1 MKALPKYDISLTKM
15 MVDVLPYGNN
25 FTAVIKTLIEDA
37 IGMTEYAYHFANTRC
52 QHLLQWFMSACHQL
66 HVFQRIHSTIYPG
79 SGSLSWNITGCC
91 HVLWLIAWS
100 DIFMEHY
107 RMLSCLVANRLEWY
121 LHGTLQDVVMS
132 CGQSPG
138 VISSLVHYRM
148 LSCLVA
154 NRLEWY
160 LPWYITGCCHVLWP
174 IAWSDIFLG
183 TLQDVVM
190 SCGYR
195 LEWYLPWYITGC
207 CHVLW
212 PIAWS
217 DIFLGTL
224 QDVVMSC
231 GQSPGVI
238 SSLVHYRMLSCLVAN
253 RLEWYLPWYITECCH
268 VLWPIAWSDI
278 FLGTLQDVVMSCG
291 QSPGVISSLVHYRM
305 LSCLVANRLE
315 WYLPWYITECCH
327 VLWPIAWS
335 DIFLGTLQNVVISC
349 GQSPGVISSLVHFR
363 MLSCLVANRLEW
375 YLPWYITEY
384 GHVLWPIAWSDIFL
398 GTLQDIVMSCGY
410 RLEWYLPWYITG
422 CCHVL
427 WPIAWSDIFLGTLQN
442 VVMSCGQ
449 SPGVISSLVHYR
461 MLSCLVANRLEW
473 YLPWYITGYCHVLWL
488 SPGVISSLVHYRML
502 SRLVA
507 KCLEWYLPWYITG
520 YCHVLWPIAW
530 SDIFL
535 GTLQDIVMSCGY
547 RLEWYLPWYI
557 TGCCHVLWPIAWSDI
572 FLGTLQDV
580 VMSCGQS
587 PGVISSLVHYRI
599 LSCLVAITWSDIFLG
614 TLQDVVMSCGYRLEW
629 YLPWYIT
636 GCCHVLWPIA
646 WSDIFLGTLQDI
658 VMSCGQSPGVISS
671 LVHYRMLSCLVA
683 NRLEWYLPW
692 YITGCCHVLWPI
704 AWSDI
709 FLGTLQDVVMSC
721 GQSPGVISSLVH
733 YRMLSC
739 LVANRLEWY
748 LPWYITGYCHVLWP
762 IAWSNIFLGT
772 LQDIV
777 MSCGYRLE
785 WYIPWYITGCC
796 HVLWPIA
803 WSDIFLGT
811 LQDIVMSCG
820 QSPGVISSLVHYRM
834 LSCLVANR
842 LEWYLPW
849 YITGCCHVLWPI
861 AWSDIFLGTL
871 QDIVMSC
878 GQSPGVISS
887 LVHYRILSC
896 LVAIAWSD
904 IFLGT
909 LQDVVTSCGQSP
921 GVISSL
927 VHYRIL
933 SCLVANRLEWY
944 LPWYITGC
952 CHVLWPIAWS
962 DIFLGTLQDI
972 VMSCGYR
979 LEWYLPWYITG
990 CCHVLWPIA
999 CSDIFLGTLQDVVM
1013 SCGQSP
1019 GVISSLVH
1027 YRMLS
1032 CLVANRLEWYL
1043 PWYITGCCH
1052 VLWPIAWSDIF
1063 LGTLQDVVMSCGQSP
1078 AVISSLVHYR
1088 MLSCLVA
1095 NRLEWYLPWYITGY
1109 CHVLWPIAWSDIFL
1123 GTLQDVVTSCGQSPG
1138 VIYSLVHYR
1147 MFSRLVAWSGSPPVD
1162 NAPGCMA
1169 WK

>member
-52 QHLLQWFMSACHQL
+52 QHLLDWFMSACHQL

-79 SGSLSWNITGCC
+79 SGSLPWNIIGCC

-121 LHGTLQDVVMS
+121 LHGTLQDVVM
-132 CGQSPG
+132 
-138 VISSLVHYRM
+138 Y
-148 LSCLVA
+148 
-154 NRLEWY
+154 
-160 LPWYITGCCHVLWP
+160 
-174 IAWSDIFLG
+174 
-183 TLQDVVM
+183 
-190 SCGYR
+190 
-195 LEWYLPWYITGC
+195 
-207 CHVLW
+207 
-212 PIAWS
+212 
-217 DIFLGTL
+217 
-224 QDVVMSC
+224 
-231 GQSPGVI
+231 
-238 SSLVHYRMLSCLVAN
+238 
-253 RLEWYLPWYITECCH
+253 
-268 VLWPIAWSDI
+268 
-278 FLGTLQDVVMSCG
+278 CG

-335 DIFLGTLQNVVISC
+335 DIFLGTLQNVVMSC
-349 GQSPGVISSLVHFR
+349 GQSPGVISSLVHYR

-449 SPGVISSLVHYR
+449 SPGL
-461 MLSCLVANRLEW
+461 
-473 YLPWYITGYCHVLWL
+473 
-488 SPGVISSLVHYRML
+488 
-502 SRLVA
+502 
-507 KCLEWYLPWYITG
+507 
-520 YCHVLWPIAW
+520 
-530 SDIFL
+530 
-535 GTLQDIVMSCGY
+535 
-547 RLEWYLPWYI
+547 
-557 TGCCHVLWPIAWSDI
+557 
-572 FLGTLQDV
+572 
-580 VMSCGQS
+580 
-587 PGVISSLVHYRI
+587 
-599 LSCLVAITWSDIFLG
+599 
-614 TLQDVVMSCGYRLEW
+614 
-629 YLPWYIT
+629 
-636 GCCHVLWPIA
+636 
-646 WSDIFLGTLQDI
+646 
-658 VMSCGQSPGVISS
+658 ISS

-709 FLGTLQDVVMSC
+709 FLGTLQDIVMSC
-721 GQSPGVISSLVH
+721 GQSPGVIFFLVHYRMLSCLVANRLEWYLPWYITGYCHVLWLSPGVISSLVH

-748 LPWYITGYCHVLWP
+748 LPWYIT
-762 IAWSNIFLGT
+762 
-772 LQDIV
+772 
-777 MSCGYRLE
+777 E
-785 WYIPWYITGCC
+785 CC

-811 LQDIVMSCG
+811 LHDVVMSCG

-887 LVHYRILSC
+887 LVHYRILS
-896 LVAIAWSD
+896 
-904 IFLGT
+904 
-909 LQDVVTSCGQSP
+909 
-921 GVISSL
+921 
-927 VHYRIL
+927 R
-933 SCLVANRLEWY
+933 LVANRLEWY

-952 CHVLWPIAWS
+952 SHVLWP
-962 DIFLGTLQDI
+962 
-972 VMSCGYR
+972 
-979 LEWYLPWYITG
+979 
-990 CCHVLWPIA
+990 
-999 CSDIFLGTLQDVVM
+999 
-1013 SCGQSP
+1013 
-1019 GVISSLVH
+1019 GVAVH
-1027 YRMLS
+1027 
-1032 CLVANRLEWYL
+1032 
-1043 PWYITGCCH
+1043 
-1052 VLWPIAWSDIF
+1052 
-1063 LGTLQDVVMSCGQSP
+1063 Q
-1078 AVISSLVHYR
+1078 
-1088 MLSCLVA
+1088 
-1095 NRLEWYLPWYITGY
+1095 
-1109 CHVLWPIAWSDIFL
+1109 
-1123 GTLQDVVTSCGQSPG
+1123 
-1138 VIYSLVHYR
+1138 
-1147 MFSRLVAWSGSPPVD
+1147 
-1162 NAPGCMA
+1162 
-1169 WK
+1169 